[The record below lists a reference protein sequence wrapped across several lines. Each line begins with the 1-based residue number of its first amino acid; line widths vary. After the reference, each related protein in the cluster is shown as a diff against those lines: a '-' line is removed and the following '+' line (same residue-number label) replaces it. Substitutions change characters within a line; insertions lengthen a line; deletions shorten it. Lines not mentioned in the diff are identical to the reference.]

1 MNKGRYYIMTYY
13 QILSCLKLW
22 CVFFLTNTHL
32 EEIMYHACV
41 HVKTHQV
48 FFFNRANNLFANV
61 FLPNYYV

>member
-22 CVFFLTNTHL
+22 CVFFFNQ
-32 EEIMYHACV
+32 YAFRGNNVSCV